1 MDLYYETV
9 DDVYNNWG
17 KKTLDVYI
25 VEMGDG
31 TLTEEELMLLNENES
46 MQVFR
51 QQYIKSEKK

>member
-31 TLTEEELMLLNENES
+31 TLTEEDLRLLNENEA